1 MCLASLPHV
10 PLYPTTGGGMQNESL
25 VGMCAHCIH
34 VFFFFGT
41 FGACSVS
48 VLINKLPASELSRR
62 ECVVGWVALG
72 KRKEE
77 RKKKKLKALRRVT

>member
-1 MCLASLPHV
+1 
-10 PLYPTTGGGMQNESL
+10 MQNESL

-34 VFFFFGT
+34 VFFFFFGT

-48 VLINKLPASELSRR
+48 VLINKLSASELSRR
-62 ECVVGWVALG
+62 ECVVGWVSLG

-77 RKKKKLKALRRVT
+77 RKKKKIESSSTCHVTRSGSF